1 MVTID
6 LGYLPTAAADKVFW
20 ALNGET
26 YMSFRVQRGLGPG
39 GMAVT
44 LETDYAGT
52 LEEIAGMAMHVM
64 AMALY
69 CTCEVT
75 Q

>member
-1 MVTID
+1 MTTID
-6 LGYLPTAAADKVFW
+6 LGSLPEAAAQKVEW

-26 YMSFRVQRGLGPG
+26 YMSFRVQRGLTPG
-39 GMAVT
+39 GVAVT
-44 LETDYAGT
+44 LETDYEGT
-52 LEEIAGMAMHVM
+52 LGEIAGMAMHVM